1 VIFEFIP
8 HQQAAQIRVARK
20 NNSVEV
26 KNFPLLKIAGS
37 PNRGERRKG
46 DRIGAI
52 GGAQSNHDGPLF
64 QRDGVKVID
73 GLEVTRLQAR
83 GLGFN
88 RLGRA
93 ARGIGLGG
101 RGDIRDGFIR
111 PVHAGGVRAI
121 I

>member
-1 VIFEFIP
+1 M
-8 HQQAAQIRVARK
+8 ARK

-64 QRDGVKVID
+64 QGDGVQVID
-73 GLEVTRLQAR
+73 GLKVTRLQAR
-83 GLGFN
+83 GLDFN
-88 RLGRA
+88 RLGWPPA
-93 ARGIGLGG
+93 GSGSLVVVTSVMVLSGQST
-101 RGDIRDGFIR
+101 
-111 PVHAGGVRAI
+111 PVAFEQ
-121 I
+121 